1 MLTSWILS
9 TAPVGARGDLKDV
22 SKKKFCPACEGIT
35 DEVFNLTLPHVLQ
48 VSETVAKRLFVYFVQ
63 VCEAVAGYRDTVGL
77 TKYFSDCKALGL
89 GSKACYTM
97 YLTGRAPDSSAVSM
111 REYRERGTT
120 LEALRREWLTTW
132 YQS

>member
-22 SKKKFCPACEGIT
+22 PKKKFCPACEGIT

-48 VSETVAKRLFVYFVQ
+48 V
-63 VCEAVAGYRDTVGL
+63 CEAVSGYRDTVGL
-77 TKYFSDCKALGL
+77 TNYFNNCKALGL
-89 GSKACYTM
+89 GSKASYTL

-111 REYRERGTT
+111 RDYRERGTT
-120 LEALRREWLTTW
+120 LEALRREWLSTW